1 MAKKV
6 TFECDTK
13 YCFHTRTPTNHW
25 FLLRGVI
32 SSLGET
38 KSIIILPFK
47 EEDLIDGDEMY
58 CGESCLSRRVS
69 DLSSELHAGPAFV
82 PTQIEKIG
90 A

>member
-6 TFECDTK
+6 TYECDTK
-13 YCFHTRTPTNHW
+13 YCSRTRTPTNHW

-32 SSLGET
+32 SSLGEI
-38 KSIIILPFK
+38 KSIIILPFR
-47 EEDLIDGDEMY
+47 EDDLIDGDEMY

-69 DLSSELHAGPAFV
+69 DLSSELHASPIPE
-82 PTQIEKIG
+82 PTQIEKKD

>member
-13 YCFHTRTPTNHW
+13 YCSRTRTPTNHW
-25 FLLRGVI
+25 FLLRRVI
-32 SSLGET
+32 SSFGET
-38 KSIIILPFK
+38 KSIIILPFE

-69 DLSSELHAGPAFV
+69 DLSSELHATPASES
-82 PTQIEKIG
+82 TQIEKIG

>member
-13 YCFHTRTPTNHW
+13 YCSHVRTPTNHW

-69 DLSSELHAGPAFV
+69 DLSSELHAAPASE